1 MAVSLMYLISM
12 ENDSDLISN
21 KQELVELFNEH
32 YINKVEKSSG
42 KKPLLLQGLIQGG
55 GWGG

>member
-1 MAVSLMYLISM
+1 MAVSLMYLISV
-12 ENDSDLISN
+12 ENDSDLTSN

-42 KKPLLLQGLIQGG
+42 KKPLSFGNS
-55 GWGG
+55 